1 MRETLRIHCDALGR
15 FVDLPKPPRR
25 IVSLVSSLTEA
36 LFELEVAE
44 RLVGVSSYC
53 PNYVAGLTTSIV
65 GDYLSVDEV
74 KLREVEPDLILTT
87 TGVQRQ
93 VGRRLAEK
101 GWPVY
106 VFPLPNSLHGI
117 LENLI
122 VLGGLVGKVQAAREL
137 SLRWQRLFLDLQADA
152 PATRPRVYAECWFG
166 RHPRV
171 PGGMTFIHDLIQ
183 AAGGENIFG
192 HEPQAYLPLDLDEAL
207 RRRPQVMLLYSEPEY
222 PLQAQALLQERGWNV
237 RVIESTVTPGRNL
250 IHDGPSM
257 MQTALWLHEQLRA
270 SRP

>member
-1 MRETLRIHCDALGR
+1 MSETLRIHCDALGR
-15 FVDLPKPPRR
+15 FVHLPRQPRR

-36 LFELEVAE
+36 LFELDAAD

-53 PNYVAGLTTSIV
+53 PNYVAGLTTPIV
-65 GDYLSVDEV
+65 GDYLRVDEV
-74 KLREVEPDLILTT
+74 KLQEVQPDLILTT
-87 TGVQRQ
+87 TGVQREM
-93 VGRRLAEK
+93 GRRLAEK

-106 VFPLPNSLHGI
+106 IFPLPNSLHGI

-122 VLGGLVGKVQAAREL
+122 VLGGLVGEVRAARAL
-137 SLRWQRLFLDLQADA
+137 STRWQRLFLDLEAGA
-152 PATRPRVYAECWFG
+152 PSPRPRVYAECWFG

-192 HEPQAYLPLDLDEAL
+192 DEQQAYLPLDLDEAM
-207 RRRPQVMLLYSEPEY
+207 RRRPQVMILYSEPEY
-222 PLQAQALLQERGWNV
+222 PQHASSLLKERGWDV
-237 RVIESTVTPGRNL
+237 RVIESTVTPGRNI

-257 MQTALWLHEQLRA
+257 MQTALWLRERLLA
-270 SRP
+270 S

>member
-1 MRETLRIHCDALGR
+1 MSESLRIHCDALGR
-15 FVDLPKPPRR
+15 FVHLPKQPRR

-36 LFELEVAE
+36 LCELEAAE

-53 PNYVAGLTTSIV
+53 PNYVAGLTTPIV
-65 GDYLSVDEV
+65 GDYLSVDEA
-74 KLREVEPDLILTT
+74 KLQEVAPDLILTT
-87 TGVQRQ
+87 TGVQRE

-106 VFPLPNSLHGI
+106 IFPLPNSLHGV
-117 LENLI
+117 LENLV
-122 VLGGLVGKVQAAREL
+122 VLGGLVGKVRAARDL
-137 SLRWQRLFLDLQADA
+137 SLRWQRLFLDLQAGA
-152 PATRPRVYAECWFG
+152 PAARPRVYAECWFG
-166 RHPRV
+166 KHPRV

-192 HEPQAYLPLDLDEAL
+192 NEQQAYLPLDLDEAV
-207 RRRPQVMLLYSEPEY
+207 RRRPQVLILYSEPEY
-222 PLQAQALLQERGWNV
+222 PLQAQPLLRERGWKM

-257 MQTALWLHEQLRA
+257 MQTALWLHEQLLA
-270 SRP
+270 SRS